1 MLYSAGMGA
10 GILLRSVQEPVYMFQ
25 NTPIQTGSSPEVI
38 ALEYTFYQWGFTAW
52 AFYAIF
58 ALLVGYAIFIK
69 KDHIRLGTSLH
80 HFKRVKFLPSGI
92 DILTILT
99 TVIGL
104 VAAIGLGTT
113 QIEGGISHLL
123 SKPSGDLITTLIL
136 VFVICFIAFLSAWQ
150 GMHKGIKR
158 ISNWNIYLTLIL
170 LAFVFVQS
178 DMSLIFSNFL
188 SATYHYIVDFIP
200 LSIAY
205 GNYDPGKE
213 FLTDWT
219 YYYWAFWLA
228 WAPFTGIFIARISKG
243 RTIREMILG
252 VLIIPSLGTFF
263 WFSVFGSS
271 AFNLIEQWGTYNNEF
286 GNVFTSLI
294 RLPAKLPIV
303 CNREFAGGN
312 FTDQFFSNLG
322 RFCYLRIEHV
332 LF

>member
-1 MLYSAGMGA
+1 MSKNTFISKNPILLISTGVLLFTALFIFFATNTFYNFIEEGSIWVREWFGGFYLWLGLICVLFLLGIAISKIGALRLGNSSPEFNRWSWIAMLYSAGMGA

-69 KDHIRLGTSLH
+69 NDHIRLGTSLH

-136 VFVICFIAFLSAWQ
+136 VFADLLYCISIC
-150 GMHKGIKR
+150 
-158 ISNWNIYLTLIL
+158 
-170 LAFVFVQS
+170 LARNAQR
-178 DMSLIFSNFL
+178 N
-188 SATYHYIVDFIP
+188 
-200 LSIAY
+200 
-205 GNYDPGKE
+205 
-213 FLTDWT
+213 
-219 YYYWAFWLA
+219 
-228 WAPFTGIFIARISKG
+228 
-243 RTIREMILG
+243 
-252 VLIIPSLGTFF
+252 
-263 WFSVFGSS
+263 
-271 AFNLIEQWGTYNNEF
+271 
-286 GNVFTSLI
+286 
-294 RLPAKLPIV
+294 
-303 CNREFAGGN
+303 
-312 FTDQFFSNLG
+312 
-322 RFCYLRIEHV
+322 
-332 LF
+332 